1 MQFEIQ
7 SHACHY
13 NISKEI
19 LQPHNTCLTRF
30 IISVFTVV
38 YQGKWHKVL
47 YSPGCRPLTRLGGT
61 LTSFTGLPGNEV
73 EESVSLWPAGRHSP
87 LVSQTKFNR
96 QSQDMK
102 GDCCSQTDVTNAG
115 GQANNRTCLWKYQN
129 ITCHG
134 VFWLL
139 SKRGTCIV
147 FCSQPFFFLHPF
159 TFFLS
164 FPWYPWAKQAI
175 HITFIWYNVHNTQ
188 TDACWAGQWIWY
200 NGLRWQ
206 QMFHVT
212 SAFFFVEVFC
222 SLSHQEI
229 HTDNYVK
236 WEMKRLQTDDIY
248 SRLCYTAKGK
258 FKYLQFSIE

>member
-1 MQFEIQ
+1 MHVGKSDFALLFRRDMNMRIWIGSDAFQWDKNYSSSVDKYSR
-7 SHACHY
+7 SH
-13 NISKEI
+13 
-19 LQPHNTCLTRF
+19 QQLT
-30 IISVFTVV
+30 ISVLREARGRNWNACSLKFNPMHATITFQKKSYSPTTLALLGSLYLFSQLSSKVND
-38 YQGKWHKVL
+38 VL

-188 TDACWAGQWIWY
+188 TDAC
-200 NGLRWQ
+200 
-206 QMFHVT
+206 
-212 SAFFFVEVFC
+212 
-222 SLSHQEI
+222 
-229 HTDNYVK
+229 
-236 WEMKRLQTDDIY
+236 
-248 SRLCYTAKGK
+248 
-258 FKYLQFSIE
+258 